1 MNIIIVG
8 LGKIGTTMTK
18 QLVAEGHDVTVI
30 DINHDTVVSTVDAC
44 DVMGICGNG
53 ASREILE
60 EAGAAKAKLIIAAT
74 PSDELNI
81 LSCLMAKKI
90 GTEHT
95 IARVRN
101 PDYANQNQFL
111 RDELGI
117 NMVVNPEFETANE
130 ISRIIRFPSAAHLD
144 SFARGKI
151 EIASIRIHSDN
162 PLCGLP
168 IYDLRKKTRAKV
180 LICAIQRDDEVF
192 IPSGDFVI
200 KCDDVISITGSRSEL
215 TSFMRQCG
223 VYKHKVNNVMIIG
236 GGRIGYYL
244 AKLLSDTGRSIKLI
258 EQNEEKCYSLCDSL
272 PDVTVIHG
280 DGTEQEILDEQH
292 IENQDALVALTGID
306 EENIILSMYAESK
319 RWQIEISNANET
331 ELGGYKEISF
341 MIEGDGAYSKLKFES
356 GVHRVQRVPETESQG
371 RIHTSTV
378 TVAVLPEME
387 DVEVEINQADLKIET
402 CKSSGAGGQHI
413 NKTESAIRI
422 YHLPTGIVV
431 ECQDERSQHKNKD
444 KAMKMLKTK
453 LLDMEREKQQNAIAS
468 ERRSQ
473 VGSGDRSERI
483 RTYNYP
489 QGRLTDHR
497 INLTLYS
504 LETILDG
511 RLDDVID
518 ALITADR
525 AEKLQNSQV

>member
-30 DINHDTVVSTVDAC
+30 DIKHETVVSTVDAY

-60 EAGAAKAKLIIAAT
+60 EAGASKAKLIIAAT

-81 LSCLMAKKI
+81 LSCLMAKRM
-90 GTEHT
+90 GTENT

-101 PDYANQNQFL
+101 PDYATQNQFL

-117 NMVVNPEFETANE
+117 NMIVNPEFETANE

-244 AKLLSDTGRSIKLI
+244 AKLLSDTGRSIKLV
-258 EQNEEKCYSLCDSL
+258 EQNEEKCYALSDSL

-319 RWQIEISNANET
+319 
-331 ELGGYKEISF
+331 
-341 MIEGDGAYSKLKFES
+341 
-356 GVHRVQRVPETESQG
+356 GVTKVITK
-371 RIHTSTV
+371 
-378 TVAVLPEME
+378 
-387 DVEVEINQADLKIET
+387 INRHSHSILNDI
-402 CKSSGAGGQHI
+402 G
-413 NKTESAIRI
+413 
-422 YHLPTGIVV
+422 
-431 ECQDERSQHKNKD
+431 
-444 KAMKMLKTK
+444 
-453 LLDMEREKQQNAIAS
+453 
-468 ERRSQ
+468 
-473 VGSGDRSERI
+473 
-483 RTYNYP
+483 
-489 QGRLTDHR
+489 
-497 INLTLYS
+497 
-504 LETILDG
+504 LETIVSPQLVASNLVT
-511 RLDDVID
+511 RYVR
-518 ALITADR
+518 ALHNSAD
-525 AEKLQNSQV
+525 NSQIQTLHKLVNGKVEAAEFIVPENAGYLDVPFKDLNLLPNLLIVCIMRKGKIIFPGGNDVMKAGDSVIVVTANRILEDLHDIFV

>member
-30 DINHDTVVSTVDAC
+30 DIKHETVVSTVDAY

-81 LSCLMAKKI
+81 LSCLMAKRM
-90 GTEHT
+90 GTENT

-101 PDYANQNQFL
+101 PDYATQNQFL

-117 NMVVNPEFETANE
+117 NMIVNPEFETANE

-168 IYDLRKKTRAKV
+168 IYDLRKKSRAKV

-319 RWQIEISNANET
+319 
-331 ELGGYKEISF
+331 
-341 MIEGDGAYSKLKFES
+341 
-356 GVHRVQRVPETESQG
+356 GVTKVITK
-371 RIHTSTV
+371 
-378 TVAVLPEME
+378 
-387 DVEVEINQADLKIET
+387 INRHSHSILNDI
-402 CKSSGAGGQHI
+402 G
-413 NKTESAIRI
+413 
-422 YHLPTGIVV
+422 
-431 ECQDERSQHKNKD
+431 
-444 KAMKMLKTK
+444 
-453 LLDMEREKQQNAIAS
+453 
-468 ERRSQ
+468 
-473 VGSGDRSERI
+473 
-483 RTYNYP
+483 
-489 QGRLTDHR
+489 
-497 INLTLYS
+497 
-504 LETILDG
+504 LETIVSPQLVASNLVT
-511 RLDDVID
+511 RYVR
-518 ALITADR
+518 ALHNSAD
-525 AEKLQNSQV
+525 NSQIQTLHKLVNGKVEAAEFIVPENAGYLDIPFKDLNLLPNLLIVCIMRKGKIIFPGGTDVMKAGDSVIVVTANRILEDLHDIFV

>member
-30 DINHDTVVSTVDAC
+30 DIKHETVVSTVDAY

-81 LSCLMAKKI
+81 LSCLMAKRM
-90 GTEHT
+90 GTENT

-258 EQNEEKCYSLCDSL
+258 EQNEEKCYTLCDSL

-319 RWQIEISNANET
+319 
-331 ELGGYKEISF
+331 
-341 MIEGDGAYSKLKFES
+341 
-356 GVHRVQRVPETESQG
+356 GVTKVITK
-371 RIHTSTV
+371 
-378 TVAVLPEME
+378 
-387 DVEVEINQADLKIET
+387 INRHSHSILNDI
-402 CKSSGAGGQHI
+402 G
-413 NKTESAIRI
+413 
-422 YHLPTGIVV
+422 
-431 ECQDERSQHKNKD
+431 
-444 KAMKMLKTK
+444 
-453 LLDMEREKQQNAIAS
+453 
-468 ERRSQ
+468 
-473 VGSGDRSERI
+473 
-483 RTYNYP
+483 
-489 QGRLTDHR
+489 
-497 INLTLYS
+497 
-504 LETILDG
+504 LETIISPQLVASNLVTRYVRALHNSADKSHIQTLHKLVNGKVEAAEFIIPENAGYLDIPFKDLNLLPNLLIVCIMRKG
-511 RLDDVID
+511 KIIFPGGNDVMKAGDSVIVV
-518 ALITADR
+518 TANRILED
-525 AEKLQNSQV
+525 LHDIFV